1 MILSIAVLLHF
12 GNVNPI
18 GIRSCYDE
26 GKRMAET
33 LFFEYHRENDVGI
46 KVIRIF
52 NTYGPNMNAND
63 GRVVSNFIVQ
73 ALIGEWIGCCNP
85 LYKLL
90 ALFCRYNYDRDRWK
104 EAIY

>member
-33 LFFEYHRENDVGI
+33 LFFDYHRQNDVDI

-90 ALFCRYNYDRDRWK
+90 ALFCRCNYDRDRWK
-104 EAIY
+104 EAIH